1 MVGSGSLNLNHIVS
15 GKMPTNRIGTG
26 TSQTGLQDA
35 RTTRQDGALRARGRI
50 PSLPDQPSP
59 DSFIAAQ
66 LARLRNLIAT
76 DQIDHNAR
84 RGTYLNILL

>member
-1 MVGSGSLNLNHIVS
+1 
-15 GKMPTNRIGTG
+15 MPTNRIGTG
-26 TSQTGLQDA
+26 SSQTGLQDA
-35 RTTRQDGALRARGRI
+35 RTTQQGVGVRARGRL
-50 PSLPDQPSP
+50 PANPDQPSP

>member
-1 MVGSGSLNLNHIVS
+1 MA
-15 GKMPTNRIGTG
+15 TNRIGSSAT
-26 TSQTGLQDA
+26 QTGLHDA
-35 RTTRQDGALRARGRI
+35 RSMPQGVPSGVRGRVAANT
-50 PSLPDQPSP
+50 DQPSS

-66 LARLRNLIAT
+66 LARLRNLIAA

>member
-1 MVGSGSLNLNHIVS
+1 MA
-15 GKMPTNRIGTG
+15 TNRIGSNATQ
-26 TSQTGLQDA
+26 SGLTDA
-35 RTTRQDGALRARGRI
+35 RSMPQGIPVSTRGRVATH
-50 PSLPDQPSP
+50 SDQPSP

>member
-1 MVGSGSLNLNHIVS
+1 
-15 GKMPTNRIGTG
+15 MPTNRIGTG
-26 TSQTGLQDA
+26 SSQTGLQDA
-35 RTTRQDGALRARGRI
+35 RTTQQGGVRARGQTV
-50 PSLPDQPSP
+50 STPDQPSS

-66 LARLRNLIAT
+66 LARLRNLIAS

>member
-1 MVGSGSLNLNHIVS
+1 MLGSGSLKLNDSVS

-26 TSQTGLQDA
+26 SQTGLQDA
-35 RTTRQDGALRARGRI
+35 RTTQQGGMVRARGRV
-50 PSLPDQPSP
+50 PTNPDQPSS

>member
-1 MVGSGSLNLNHIVS
+1 
-15 GKMPTNRIGTG
+15 MPTNRIGTG
-26 TSQTGLQDA
+26 STQGGLQDA
-35 RTTRQDGALRARGRI
+35 RARPQGIGPQRGR
-50 PSLPDQPSP
+50 PAANNDQPSS